1 MMCKINISNTF
12 LYVKG
17 SLFILK
23 RRGLVMV
30 TFQII
35 IIIIIIS
42 IIIKKE
48 EKEV

>member
-35 IIIIIIS
+35 IIIIIS